1 MNSDNLPMIRKH
13 GLFSKFIVRMKSFF
27 GKKQY
32 ESKFN
37 KADFFNIYEDIKN
50 GDVSIEEL
58 DTEILE
64 GLVKI
69 ANEEKKIKE
78 DRLELLRQELKEAEN
93 RVMEG

>member
-1 MNSDNLPMIRKH
+1 
-13 GLFSKFIVRMKSFF
+13 MKSFF

-32 ESKFN
+32 ESIFN
-37 KADFFNIYEDIKN
+37 KADFFNIYGDIKN

-69 ANEEKKIKE
+69 ANEEKKITKI
-78 DRLELLRQELKEAEN
+78 K
-93 RVMEG
+93 